1 MKSNISGC
9 KEATMGI
16 LYTIQPDDLE
26 PVEFTH
32 FDCWDE
38 STTWAGI
45 ARAWGATLG
54 VTLPE
59 EDAPDLII
67 LELLRKGFD
76 VYEGDE
82 FIEVYDLQGDL

>member
-1 MKSNISGC
+1 
-9 KEATMGI
+9 
-16 LYTIQPDDLE
+16 
-26 PVEFTH
+26 
-32 FDCWDE
+32 
-38 STTWAGI
+38 
-45 ARAWGATLG
+45 

-82 FIEVYDLQGDL
+82 FIEIYEAEGEQ